1 MTKNETASSHHEFD
15 AFWLRRVYPD
25 AEAAFTFCQAPID
38 SIKDHATVVLD
49 ANVLLLPY
57 RLGATSLGEIKILYE
72 KLAKQDRIFIPAQA
86 GREFVKNRADR
97 LRNVIRDLGNQA
109 SQINVVADNHIGFLE
124 GDEHYKEVVNL
135 STQIKSAKS
144 NILME
149 ISKISDNLRTGI
161 GSDPVSRVY
170 QNIFRGRVVEL
181 PDDQKDEL
189 LQEMKWRYDHSIP
202 PGYKDKQKADEGIGD
217 FIIWKT
223 LLKIATEKK
232 VDMIFVTEDAKG
244 DWWVQSEGVF
254 QPRIELVEEYRRCS
268 DNRTIHLLPLS
279 SLLKLF
285 GANLVAVDDAKQ
297 AEAARRRRLDEIN
310 QRAKVRIAA
319 ESAADASS
327 ANNLAE
333 LSRAE
338 IAERIES
345 LSKQVQALFQEKMRL
360 DRVLR
365 DSESLNSLSELEMTE
380 LFTKRDVLESRTHKI
395 SRLRTAL
402 ERELKSRFIPS
413 DD

>member
-1 MTKNETASSHHEFD
+1 
-15 AFWLRRVYPD
+15 
-25 AEAAFTFCQAPID
+25 
-38 SIKDHATVVLD
+38 
-49 ANVLLLPY
+49 
-57 RLGATSLGEIKILYE
+57 
-72 KLAKQDRIFIPAQA
+72 
-86 GREFVKNRADR
+86 
-97 LRNVIRDLGNQA
+97 
-109 SQINVVADNHIGFLE
+109 
-124 GDEHYKEVVNL
+124 
-135 STQIKSAKS
+135 
-144 NILME
+144 
-149 ISKISDNLRTGI
+149 
-161 GSDPVSRVY
+161 
-170 QNIFRGRVVEL
+170 
-181 PDDQKDEL
+181 
-189 LQEMKWRYDHSIP
+189 
-202 PGYKDKQKADEGIGD
+202 
-217 FIIWKT
+217 
-223 LLKIATEKK
+223 
-232 VDMIFVTEDAKG
+232 
-244 DWWVQSEGVF
+244 
-254 QPRIELVEEYRRCS
+254 
-268 DNRTIHLLPLS
+268 
-279 SLLKLF
+279 LKLF